1 MKVGVMTSLSANIE
15 EKIANIKKLGLD
27 NCQLNCWNEP
37 FLTDEYVEKVKKALA
52 DNDFTITAFWA
63 GWCYPRVWDFYDG
76 PLTLGL
82 VPREYRHAR
91 MNTILKGA
99 DFALKLGITD
109 VITHVG
115 FLPENPCSSEYHEV
129 VACLRYICKI
139 LKSHGQYFLF
149 ETGQETPVTLLRTI
163 EDIGTDNI
171 GINLD
176 PANLLMY
183 GKANPVDSLLV
194 FGKYVRGV
202 HGKDGEYP
210 TDGRHLGKEKPMG
223 EGLVNYP
230 LFIKR
235 LHEIGYDG
243 AITIE
248 REISGEKQI
257 QDILSAKSILE
268 NLFDENGCRE

>member
-1 MKVGVMTSLSANIE
+1 MKVGVFTSLAPNID
-15 EKIANIKKLGLD
+15 EKIAKVKELGLD
-27 NCQLNCWNEP
+27 NCQLSCWNIQNM
-37 FLTDEYVEKVKKALA
+37 TDEYVEKTTAALKKYGVTVTAL
-52 DNDFTITAFWA
+52 WC
-63 GWCYPRVWDFYDG
+63 GWCAPVVWDFYDG
-76 PLTLGL
+76 HLTLGL

-91 MNTILKGA
+91 MNILLKGA
-99 DFALKLGITD
+99 EFARKLGITD

-115 FLPENPCSSEYHEV
+115 FLPENPSSTEYQEII
-129 VACLRYICKI
+129 ACLRHICKI
-139 LKSHGQYFLF
+139 LKSHDQYFLF

-163 EDIGTDNI
+163 EDIGTGNV

-183 GKANPVDSLLV
+183 GKGNPVDALLV
-194 FGKYVRGV
+194 FGKYVRGI
-202 HGKDGEYP
+202 HGKDGVYP
-210 TDGRHLGKEKPMG
+210 TDGQHLGKEKPMG